1 MGFFKS
7 GKKAEMGVGTLIVF
21 IAFIL
26 VAAIAAGVLI
36 QTAISLQQRALAV
49 GDEAERNVATHI
61 ELLEITATD
70 GMDGNLDNFTTTIRL
85 SAGSDPIKFSDS
97 FITINTPNRT
107 ANLKYRGI
115 GAPNRLGNSGYNTFN
130 DQELGIV
137 GNSSNNF
144 TLNEDLDDDGSDDYV
159 RLGPSS
165 ALFILSTVGT
175 INVSLDSGNFLL
187 GETAPSA
194 SRVAVAS
201 GIVTYGYLTVT
212 NVAGGVT
219 GDATIASNMTFLVE
233 SFKEGQGYFSVEYV
247 NMGTNFVEGYLQ
259 SGDTTKL
266 YYESP
271 GHIGENVK
279 TRISFIPKVGTT
291 SVAKFSTPDVITKSR
306 VYLFP

>member
-1 MGFFKS
+1 MGFFKA

-36 QTAISLQQRALAV
+36 QTAVSLQQRALAV

-61 ELLEITATD
+61 EIIEVTATD
-70 GMDGNLDNFTTTIRL
+70 GLHGNLDNFTMTIRL

-97 FITINTPNRT
+97 FITVNTPNRT

-115 GAPNRLGNSGYNTFN
+115 EAPNRLGNTGFNTFN
-130 DQELGIV
+130 DEEIGVLG
-137 GNSSNNF
+137 NNSNNY
-144 TLNEDLDDDGSDDYV
+144 TLFEDLDDDGVDDYLY
-159 RLGPSS
+159 LGPSS
-165 ALFILSTVGT
+165 VFFVLSDAGT
-175 INVSLDSGNFLL
+175 INVTLDSGTFLS
-187 GETAPSA
+187 GATPSV
-194 SRVAVAS
+194 SRAAVAS
-201 GIVTYGYLTVT
+201 GTTTYAYLTVVHVT
-212 NVAGGVT
+212 GGIT
-219 GDATIASNMTFLVE
+219 GDATIAANE
-233 SFKEGQGYFSVEYV
+233 SFYVEPFEEGQGYFTVEYI
-247 NMGTNFVEGYLQ
+247 NQGTNFVEGYLQ

-306 VYLFP
+306 LYLFP